1 MRGTGNM
8 CRQLQLCGQ
17 SPVNGRTQLMANS
30 LSAGR
35 DNLVLWAISGGVF
48 GKLVSLS
55 VLVFSTGC

>member
-1 MRGTGNM
+1 M